1 MTAQLYKPNLDY
13 LKQMANERLSM
24 TYLQFYQKY
33 QALPP
38 VYQAEVADFVDFL
51 ASRKAPETPVVRKTP
66 VFGSAK
72 GQFQMSPDFDDPIAD
87 FADYQ

>member
-1 MTAQLYKPNLDY
+1 
-13 LKQMANERLSM
+13 M

-33 QALPP
+33 QTLPP

-51 ASRKAPETPVVRKTP
+51 ASRNVIDKPTEQRKTP

-72 GQFQMSPDFDDPIAD
+72 GLFQMSPNFDDPIDD

>member
-1 MTAQLYKPNLDY
+1 
-13 LKQMANERLSM
+13 M
-24 TYLQFYQKY
+24 TYLQLYQKF
-33 QALPP
+33 QTLPP

-51 ASRKAPETPVVRKTP
+51 AAKKDRDEPTRQPP

-72 GQFQMSPDFDDPIAD
+72 GLFRMSPDFDAPLDD